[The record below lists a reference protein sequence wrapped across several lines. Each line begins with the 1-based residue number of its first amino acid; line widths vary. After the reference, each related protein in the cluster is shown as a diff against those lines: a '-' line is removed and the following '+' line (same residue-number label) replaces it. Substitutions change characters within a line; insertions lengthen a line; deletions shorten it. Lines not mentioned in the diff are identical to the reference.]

1 MQIAALAE
9 KQLNLCNYS
18 YQFMAGRQVGPVK
31 KISHK
36 TDEISPDLS
45 LTRGGSLL
53 KLLLN
58 GQTDDL
64 RGASEKKSR
73 TCNQGCFVEETMKR
87 YWQWMISLLAV
98 LMFALSGCGGG
109 GGGGGGGGPIPGVTD
124 TDGDG
129 IPDTEDT
136 FPNDATRFVSLA
148 KVDLP
153 GLQGTTFSSAVAV
166 NDSNLI
172 AGTANDN
179 TNDVHAVVWSLT
191 GTTASQA
198 SRLELL
204 AGAPAPVF
212 GAAHG
217 VNNAADAVG
226 ESEDS
231 TGDRQAIFWL
241 GSGGSPSAASPTILP
256 ELTGAQFSAAYD
268 INSGRRVV
276 GESQSSGVTKAV
288 TWLVTVSG
296 ATITPSAATMLG
308 EPAGGTSS
316 SAYFIG
322 EGNQVVGEYTTAGGA
337 VRGLLWNLD
346 AAGAVTSMV
355 ELPPL
360 TGDTESVAYG
370 INDDGQII
378 GESSSATT
386 TRAAVWTVAGTPAT
400 ATAALLGSPAAGEA
414 NALAINDSGRLAGW
428 TAASVGG
435 AATTAVWDLR
445 NLTLFN
451 EVLTTFSQGYGIN
464 NGGTIVGMANNAAFV
479 TVAQ

>member
-1 MQIAALAE
+1 
-9 KQLNLCNYS
+9 
-18 YQFMAGRQVGPVK
+18 
-31 KISHK
+31 
-36 TDEISPDLS
+36 
-45 LTRGGSLL
+45 
-53 KLLLN
+53 
-58 GQTDDL
+58 
-64 RGASEKKSR
+64 
-73 TCNQGCFVEETMKR
+73 MKR
-87 YWQWMISLLAV
+87 YWQLLVGLLAMLV
-98 LMFALSGCGGG
+98 LALSGCGGG
-109 GGGGGGGGPIPGVTD
+109 GGGGGGGGVAPGPGVSD
-124 TDGDG
+124 VDGDG
-129 IPDTEDT
+129 IPDAEDA
-136 FPNDATRFVSLA
+136 FPSDPTRFVSLA

-166 NDSNLI
+166 NDGNLI

-179 TNDVHAVVWSLT
+179 TNDVHAVVWTLT

-204 AGAPAPVF
+204 AGAAAPVF

-217 VNNAADAVG
+217 VNNVADVVG

-268 INSGRRVV
+268 INGGRRVV

-296 ATITPSAATMLG
+296 AIITPSAATMLG
-308 EPAGGTSS
+308 EPAGGTAS

-337 VRGLLWNLD
+337 VRGLLWNLSPVGD
-346 AAGAVTSMV
+346 VTAMI

-386 TRAAVWTVAGTPAT
+386 TRAAVWTVAGTT
-400 ATAALLGSPAAGEA
+400 ATAALLGNPANGEA

-428 TAASVGG
+428 TASSVGG

-445 NLTLFN
+445 NRTLFN
-451 EVLTTFSQGYGIN
+451 NVLTTFSQGYGIN